1 VVVEEVR
8 KEEFNAQVEAMGVL
22 RDPVRRSLYRHVA
35 KQPEAVSR
43 DDAARATGISRV
55 LAAFHL
61 DRLVEA
67 GLLETLYRRLSGRSG
82 PGAGRPAKLYRRADR
97 QFWLALPDRR
107 YDLLAQILAQ
117 ALEPEPEPS
126 IRNRLAGAAKR
137 IGARLGQEARD
148 RARARDKAEPLHH
161 ALEVLEGYGYE
172 PAQRD
177 DLITLQNC
185 PFHAL
190 AQQHRDLVCGVNL
203 SLMEGFVDGI
213 GISGLSA
220 RLHPAGGRCCVEIQL
235 AVAPSTESGSS

>member
-1 VVVEEVR
+1 VR
-8 KEEFNAQVEAMGVL
+8 NEDFNAQVEAMGVL

-35 KQPEAVSR
+35 EQRDAVSR

-67 GLLETLYRRLSGRSG
+67 GLLETIYRRLSGRSG

-97 QFWLALPDRR
+97 QFRLALPDRR
-107 YDLLAQILAQ
+107 YDLLAQIFAQ

-126 IRNRLAGAAKR
+126 IRNRLAAAARR
-137 IGARLGQEARD
+137 IGARLAQEARD
-148 RARARDKAEPLHH
+148 RSRSRDDGEPLQQ

-172 PAQRD
+172 PAQGD
-177 DLITLQNC
+177 DLITLRNC

-190 AQQHRDLVCGVNL
+190 AQQHRDLVCGVNF
-203 SLMEGFVDGI
+203 SLMEGFVDGV
-213 GISGLSA
+213 GVSGLAA
-220 RLHPAGGRCCVEIQL
+220 RLHPASGRCCVELQI
-235 AVAPSTESGSS
+235 APSTVSGSS